1 MPRPIVSKM
10 VHRAVVQRD
19 TATGTGAWNTPP
31 APTWAAHL
39 AAAKCFAWS
48 VAGREVVDN
57 TKTVVVEDIKA
68 IFPLG
73 TDLTEKDRITN
84 ITDRQSVVLFAGP
97 MGVEKIQRHVSHLE
111 ASLVKLSE

>member
-1 MPRPIVSKM
+1 M

-19 TATGTGAWNTPP
+19 TATGTGDWNTAP

-48 VAGREVVDN
+48 NAGREVVDKD
-57 TKTVVVEDIKA
+57 KTVVVEDIKA

-73 TDLTEKDRITN
+73 TDITEKDRISN
-84 ITDRQSVVLFAGP
+84 ITDRKSVVLFGGP
-97 MGVEKIQRHVSHLE
+97 MGVDKIQRHVSHLE
-111 ASLVKLSE
+111 ANLVKLAE

>member
-1 MPRPIVSKM
+1 M

-19 TATGTGAWNTPP
+19 TATGTGDWNTPP
-31 APTWAAHL
+31 KPTWAAHL

-73 TDLTEKDRITN
+73 TDITEKDRITD

-97 MGVEKIQRHVSHLE
+97 MGVEKIQRHTSHME

>member
-10 VHRAVVQRD
+10 VHLAVVQRD
-19 TATGTGAWNTPP
+19 TATGTGDWNTDK
-31 APTWAAHL
+31 APTWTAHL

-48 VAGREVVDN
+48 NAGREVVDVV
-57 TKTVVVEDIKA
+57 KTVVVEDIKA

-73 TDLTEKDRITN
+73 TDITEKDRITD
-84 ITDRQSVVLFAGP
+84 ITDRKSVVLFGGP
-97 MGVEKIQRHVSHLE
+97 MGIEKIQRHASHLE